1 MFQNIKKW
9 WDTFVVNVSQRGI
22 PVPVLRDPKT
32 NQGSVSLTL
41 VFISF
46 NVWLAS
52 VIGKVAGILGGM
64 NPDQCLN
71 MFLAAS
77 ALYWGRKFQGNGQEL
92 SLPESQKKDESS
104 TDPVSQGMM

>member
-1 MFQNIKKW
+1 MTLDDLKAKMKNLVQKLNEK
-9 WDTFVVNVSQRGI
+9 GI
-22 PVPVLRDPKT
+22 PVPLLKDPKT
-32 NQGSVSLTL
+32 GVGSVSLTL

-71 MFLAAS
+71 MFLACAG
-77 ALYWGRKFQGNGQEL
+77 LYWGRKFQKDGTKSEL
-92 SLPESQKKDESS
+92 D
-104 TDPVSQGMM
+104 